1 MPIRV
6 NILDPM
12 ADLSIQIHPD
22 DDFAKTYN
30 GGREKPEAWV
40 VLDVP
45 EDGYIEFGHHAKTK
59 E

>member
-1 MPIRV
+1 
-6 NILDPM
+6 M
-12 ADLSIQIHPD
+12 ANLSIQIHSD